1 MTRMNKQAIALVLVI
16 ALIGSVVGYSI
27 VMLMPRAPHAP
38 APTQSGPMRIIS
50 LAPAMTETL
59 FAIGAGADVVG
70 RTEYCDFPADAL
82 KLPTVGTTLTPNYE
96 AMSRLQPTIIVGEA
110 TKDAPLGELNRI
122 APTHLLAW
130 LTLDDTLA
138 GIRELGRLS
147 GHAEAAEKIAADM
160 ERRLK
165 VKPPE
170 NAPRVLLAMDGTPGK
185 LTEVT
190 FLRQNCIHG
199 ACLNAAGARNAVT
212 DEFVG
217 ITPILSLER
226 VIALDPDIVLILT
239 ARTLT
244 EAERKQLVKDWQGLP
259 MLKAV
264 KNDKVRVLDG
274 REYYVNGPRIVELI
288 DKLKAALK

>member
-1 MTRMNKQAIALVLVI
+1 MTRMNKQAIALVFVI
-16 ALIGSVVGYSI
+16 ALLGSVIGFSI
-27 VMLMPRAPHAP
+27 VTLLPRASHAP
-38 APTQSGPMRIIS
+38 VSNQSGRMRIIS

-70 RTEYCDFPADAL
+70 RTEWCDYPDDAQNLPA
-82 KLPTVGTTLTPNYE
+82 VGTTLTPNYE

-138 GIRELGRLS
+138 GIRELGKLS

-160 ERRLK
+160 SRRLK

-170 NAPRVLLAMDGTPGK
+170 NGPRVLLAMDGTPGK

-217 ITPILSLER
+217 VTPVLSLER
-226 VIALDPDIVLILT
+226 VIALDPDIVLVLT
-239 ARTLT
+239 ARTLS
-244 EAERKQLVKDWQGLP
+244 EAERKQLIEDWQGLP

-264 KNDKVRVLDG
+264 KAGKVRVLDG

-288 DKLKAALK
+288 DKLKAALE